1 MANDVQMWSPFRELD
16 RFRRDFDDLFD
27 RFLGGRLTREPRV
40 LAPSVESFVDDGKLV
55 VRADLP
61 GIDPKDV
68 EITVAGDQLT
78 IRGKR
83 ERREE
88 QKRGDFIHREV
99 SYGSFERTIKLPE
112 GVKPDDIKASYNN
125 GVLELTAPL
134 PKEAQTRKVPIQ
146 VEGPSGQSG
155 GATQV
160 ESRQS
165 EKK

>member
-1 MANDVQMWSPFRELD
+1 MANEVQPWSPFRELD

-27 RFLGGRLTREPRV
+27 RFLGGRLSREPRAM
-40 LAPSVESFVDDGKLV
+40 APSVESYVDNGKLV

-68 EITVAGDQLT
+68 EITAAGDQLT

-83 ERREE
+83 ERRDE
-88 QKRGDFIHREV
+88 QKSGDFIHREV

-112 GVKPDDIKASYNN
+112 GIKPDDIKAAYSN

-134 PKEAQTRKVPIQ
+134 PEQARARKVPIQ
-146 VEGPSGQSG
+146 VEGASGVSR
-155 GATQV
+155 V
-160 ESRQS
+160 ESQQS
-165 EKK
+165 ERK